1 MTTNAASDN
10 IDVDSEMKIND
21 NDEMMKCYTIEKMT
35 PDEIAANPVK
45 FNPMIVCVKFK
56 MFLNRFSWFLNNCIV
71 FCLLFYFIVVCTLA
85 QKIQFQCNGINYQLL

>member
-45 FNPMIVCVKFK
+45 FNPMIVCVILFFFVFK
-56 MFLNRFSWFLNNCIV
+56 MFLNRFSWFLNNFIV
-71 FCLLFYFIVVCTLA
+71 FYLLFYFILVCTLA
-85 QKIQFQCNGINYQLL
+85 